1 MRATVQFDV
10 DVDLSADELADRVQ
24 VALDD
29 WDVPAQWAV
38 RVSLEAGPDRLDALL
53 TEAQRRG
60 LLGGEPRWWDGITP
74 RDPGG
79 KVR

>member
-29 WDVPAQWAV
+29 WDVPAQGAV
-38 RVSLEAGPDRLDALL
+38 RVSIEAEPTRLDALL
-53 TEAQRRG
+53 AEARRRG
-60 LLGGEPRWWDGITP
+60 LLSA
-74 RDPGG
+74 DPGG
-79 KVR
+79 QVR